1 MSGMGFAVKTQ
12 GASVGI
18 AGNGVHRLR
27 VLPQQH
33 WTAMRIAD
41 RLHIVKLKIRPT
53 DLCGVFR
60 GSEAV
65 ANGVLTAEQ
74 LRGAQF
80 RRLYRDVYLPAG
92 MPVSHP
98 ARCEGIALVLPPT
111 AVITGRS
118 AATLRG
124 IPLARAMD
132 PVEVVVPLDTRIAR
146 RTGLDVRRS
155 NLTADEMV
163 PWSGIGLATPP
174 RMSLDLLLDRPLPD
188 AVADLDAVLRT
199 GLVDLDAV
207 QRLVSAR
214 SDRGIVA
221 ARRAVELADPR
232 AESRPE
238 SRLRVYLVLDDL
250 HPVPQ
255 YLVCDWQGVIARV
268 DLGFPGQ
275 RLAVEYDGMWHGE
288 WRQISADRERLNRL
302 QAADWDVLFVTAEQL
317 RNPTAVIASVRAALA
332 ARSH

>member
-1 MSGMGFAVKTQ
+1 
-12 GASVGI
+12 
-18 AGNGVHRLR
+18 
-27 VLPQQH
+27 
-33 WTAMRIAD
+33 MRIVD
-41 RLHIVKLKIRPT
+41 RLPIVKLKIRPT

-92 MPVSHP
+92 MPVTHP

-124 IPLARAMD
+124 IPLARATD

-155 NLTADEMV
+155 DLTADEMV
-163 PWSGIGLATPP
+163 PWSGIGLATPL

-188 AVADLDAVLRT
+188 AVADLDAVLRA

-221 ARRAVELADPR
+221 ARRAVELADHVAWRMALDQRRPR
-232 AESRPE
+232 ASEPATGCWLGCRVRHRRATPQPHRRH
-238 SRLRVYLVLDDL
+238 RLRPRRPDRSLKRRKTPTWRHIGVKGPGKRPVCL
-250 HPVPQ
+250 HV
-255 YLVCDWQGVIARV
+255 GI
-268 DLGFPGQ
+268 
-275 RLAVEYDGMWHGE
+275 
-288 WRQISADRERLNRL
+288 
-302 QAADWDVLFVTAEQL
+302 
-317 RNPTAVIASVRAALA
+317 
-332 ARSH
+332 